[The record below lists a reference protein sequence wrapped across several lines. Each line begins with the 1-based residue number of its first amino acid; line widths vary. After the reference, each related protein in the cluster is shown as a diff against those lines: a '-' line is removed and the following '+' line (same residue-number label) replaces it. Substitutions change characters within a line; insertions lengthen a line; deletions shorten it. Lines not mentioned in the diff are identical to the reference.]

1 MMTPEELMQEVKRLQ
16 ITARH
21 IVTEVFAGEYSSAF
35 KGRGMEFADVR
46 EYEPGDDV
54 RTIDWNVTA
63 RAGRPFVKRFTEERE
78 LTVMLAVDLSGSE
91 RFGSERRMKQNV
103 AAEVCAVIAFAALRN
118 NDRVG
123 LMVFTDE
130 VEMFVPPAKGSR
142 HVLRLVRDLLAY
154 EPKRRGTD
162 LDAAVSHLS
171 RSLRRRSVIFMVS
184 DFLAPSPAESLRML
198 KGKHDTTAVLV
209 EDPRE
214 QQWPSAGLIELQDAE
229 SGRRFLVD
237 AGSSRV
243 RRAFEEAARVR
254 RASLLE
260 SFGKLGIDSLAV
272 STRAG
277 DDRHPAYVHEL
288 MMFFRKRERRRSA

>member
-1 MMTPEELMQEVKRLQ
+1 MTPEELLQEVKRLQ

-63 RAGRPFVKRFTEERE
+63 RAGKPFVKRFTEERE

-103 AAEVCAVIAFAALRN
+103 AAEVCAVIAFAAMRN

-130 VEMFVPPAKGSR
+130 VELFVPPAKGSR
-142 HVLRLVRDLLAY
+142 HVLRLVRELLAY
-154 EPKRRGTD
+154 KPKNKGTN
-162 LDAAVSHLS
+162 LDTAVNHMA
-171 RSLRRRSVIFMVS
+171 RSLKRRSVIFVVS
-184 DFLAPSPAESLRML
+184 DFLTASPAESLRIL
-198 KGKHDTTAVLV
+198 KGKHDTTAILV

-214 QQWPSAGLIELQDAE
+214 QKWPSAGLIELEDPE
-229 SGRRFLVD
+229 TGRRFLID
-237 AGSSRV
+237 AGSGRV
-243 RRAFEEAARVR
+243 RRAYELAALAR
-254 RASLLE
+254 RNELLG
-260 SFGKLGIDSLAV
+260 SFGRLGIDTLAV